1 MTQPATFKKLQKL
14 EIFTK
19 GLLNVVVKSKNLNAA
34 LKVATVMLK
43 IYDRQIALEKA
54 KQPSRNCANCTF

>member
-1 MTQPATFKKLQKL
+1 MTPPATFKKLQKL

-19 GLLNVVVKSKNLNAA
+19 GLLNTVVKSKNLNAA

-43 IYDRQIALEKA
+43 IYDRQIALEQ
-54 KQPSRNCANCTF
+54 QPSRNCVNCTP